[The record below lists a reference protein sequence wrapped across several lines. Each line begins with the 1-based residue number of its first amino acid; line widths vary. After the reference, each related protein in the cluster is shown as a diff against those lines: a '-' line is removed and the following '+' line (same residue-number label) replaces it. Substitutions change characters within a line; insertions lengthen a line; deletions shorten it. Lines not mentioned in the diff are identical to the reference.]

1 VIDVFPPHQ
10 QQQVRMQLSSTL
22 EGVLSQV
29 LLRST
34 DGKGRI
40 MAMEIM
46 LGVPAIS
53 NLIRE
58 GKTHQMETII
68 QGSASLGM
76 QTLDQH
82 LKNLLTQGKV
92 TFDEAISKSKS
103 PRELAAMLGRKI

>member
-1 VIDVFPPHQ
+1 
-10 QQQVRMQLSSTL
+10 MQLSTTM

-34 DGKGRI
+34 DGRGRV

-46 LGVPAIS
+46 LGVPAIR

-58 GKTHQMETII
+58 GKTHQMATII
-68 QGSASLGM
+68 QGGASVGM

-82 LKNLLTQGKV
+82 LKILLQSGKI
-92 TFDEAISKSKS
+92 TYEEAIGKAQN
-103 PRELAAMLGRKI
+103 PRELAQMMGRTL